1 MLDQETE
8 VLSILKQQ
16 VWSTSFHACNRV
28 LCVLDLMRHTMI
40 VLYSYVIKWSKSHK
54 WCCMPCFPY
63 TSPANEK
70 KILAVLISVIAIVL
84 PPVLIY
90 IIQPLLH
97 DGSNRN
103 LLEDFYSQR
112 GVFISELF
120 QTDQFYNTVAAKE
133 LPLMSFQMR
142 HQEIYRLSCNFHENT
157 RSNIHPPNRKLK
169 CIR

>member
-1 MLDQETE
+1 MSSNGQSPTNGA
-8 VLSILKQQ
+8 VCPVFPIQ
-16 VWSTSFHACNRV
+16 VPQ
-28 LCVLDLMRHTMI
+28 M
-40 VLYSYVIKWSKSHK
+40 
-54 WCCMPCFPY
+54 
-63 TSPANEK
+63 K
-70 KILAVLISVIAIVL
+70 KNLAVSVIEIVL

-97 DGSNRN
+97 GGSNRN